1 MITTENVTF
10 AIILIVFFGCLLLG
24 EAVMKVIKK
33 FKKKS

>member
-1 MITTENVTF
+1 MITPENVKI
-10 AIILIVFFGCLLLG
+10 ALILIVFFGCLLLG